1 MLWLWTVAG
10 VGVTASPSDGCLS
23 PILLPVIIVIVRI
36 APPQLG
42 RDERARHSPAAAARP
57 ECGHHERVGLIS
69 SN

>member
-1 MLWLWTVAG
+1 MAGVVAGQAG
-10 VGVTASPSDGCLS
+10 VGVTASPSDGCLT

-36 APPQLG
+36 APPQLR
-42 RDERARHSPAAAARP
+42 RDERARHSPAARP